1 MNFELNPLLYFTSED
16 EMADGLEKVAGE
28 GFGSSE
34 AQIVHALDDLAEA
47 LGTDGFGILERSGDG
62 TRLGEAVQ
70 SALAALK
77 ALKRVEAEAPEVTKE
92 RREMPWDENPEGTMV
107 ETGED
112 WIDLPDETPEA
123 AASSLASG
131 DRPICPRRRVPRCH
145 ARGKHRVLRRQGDG
159 CPRDARADREA
170 SGLDVRGAHADGI
183 AVGPAVA
190 QVKREHPAFATRN

>member
-70 SALAALK
+70 SALAALE
-77 ALKRVEAEAPEVTKE
+77 ALKRAEAEV
-92 RREMPWDENPEGTMV
+92 PEGAKEIRSPNLP
-107 ETGED
+107 ET
-112 WIDLPDETPEA
+112 TS
-123 AASSLASG
+123 SSLPCSKKASRSAG
-131 DRPICPRRRVPRCH
+131 RRTSEGHSSRPLH
-145 ARGKHRVLRRQGDG
+145 
-159 CPRDARADREA
+159 
-170 SGLDVRGAHADGI
+170 VRGAHEGRCRRYRRRTRRGAGEARASCVRAEELTDEGADR
-183 AVGPAVA
+183 A
-190 QVKREHPAFATRN
+190 

>member
-70 SALAALK
+70 SALAALE
-77 ALKRVEAEAPEVTKE
+77 ALKRAEAEV
-92 RREMPWDENPEGTMV
+92 PEGAKEIRSPNLL
-107 ETGED
+107 ETTNSS
-112 WIDLPDETPEA
+112 LPCSKKASRSA
-123 AASSLASG
+123 AA
-131 DRPICPRRRVPRCH
+131 RRRTSEGHSSRPLH
-145 ARGKHRVLRRQGDG
+145 
-159 CPRDARADREA
+159 
-170 SGLDVRGAHADGI
+170 VRGAHEGRCRRYRRRTRRGAGEARASCVRAEELTDEGADR
-183 AVGPAVA
+183 A
-190 QVKREHPAFATRN
+190 

>member
-1 MNFELNPLLYFTSED
+1 MNFELNPFLYSTSED

-70 SALAALK
+70 CALAALE
-77 ALKRVEAEAPEVTKE
+77 ALKRAQAEPPDGTKE
-92 RREMPWDENPEGTMV
+92 RREMPWDESPGDTMV

-123 AASSLASG
+123 QAAASSLASG
-131 DRPICPRRRVPRCH
+131 EVDPLAP
-145 ARGKHRVLRRQGDG
+145 
-159 CPRDARADREA
+159 
-170 SGLDVRGAHADGI
+170 
-183 AVGPAVA
+183 
-190 QVKREHPAFATRN
+190 FA